1 MEFEEVIFSR
11 KSIRSFSDQEISD
24 EILMDIVRS
33 ARVAPSFQNGQ
44 CWRFIIV
51 KNKKNIK
58 KLALKSGFIGKI
70 NFFIKD
76 APLIII
82 ACADPK
88 ESGRVNGQ
96 DYYLVDTAIAF
107 QQMMLTAWDRGI
119 GTCWL
124 AAFNEK
130 KVKKILDIPK
140 DIRVVAI
147 SPFGYPKKKKN
158 IYGKAVKLFA
168 NSKNRKD
175 IEEILK
181 WETW

>member
-1 MEFEEVIFSR
+1 
-11 KSIRSFSDQEISD
+11 
-24 EILMDIVRS
+24 
-33 ARVAPSFQNGQ
+33 
-44 CWRFIIV
+44 
-51 KNKKNIK
+51 
-58 KLALKSGFIGKI
+58 
-70 NFFIKD
+70 
-76 APLIII
+76 
-82 ACADPK
+82 
-88 ESGRVNGQ
+88 
-96 DYYLVDTAIAF
+96 
-107 QQMMLTAWDRGI
+107 MLTAWDRGI